1 MNWRWI
7 SISALLA
14 ALVIGYGALN
24 RRDTTLQVIAE
35 APLRPAYYLRNAV
48 ITETSPDG
56 TMETQ
61 LAAARIELE
70 PLSDELTMSEV
81 FLTYFQ
87 SPEQEWRLTA
97 DRGYKPGTS
106 PIFRL
111 IGDVELR
118 PAKNDTDASLRA
130 EELAID
136 TEKEVAFSTR
146 SPVQIRFGNHSM
158 EVQRFRFDLN
168 EQKLHLEAGEGRYAQ
183 L

>member
-1 MNWRWI
+1 VNWRWI

-24 RRDTTLQVIAE
+24 RRDTSPEVVSE
-35 APLRPAYYLRNAV
+35 APLRPTYYLRNAV

-56 TMETQ
+56 SLETQ
-61 LAAARIELE
+61 LAAARIELQ
-70 PLSDELTMSEV
+70 PLSDDLAMNEV

-87 SPEQEWRLTA
+87 PAGEEWRLTA
-97 DRGYKPGTS
+97 DRGYKPGAS

-118 PAKNDTDASLRA
+118 PGEGATDASLQA

-146 SPVQIRFGNHSM
+146 SPVQIRFGKHRMQVHS
-158 EVQRFRFDLN
+158 FRFDLN
-168 EQKLHLEAGEGRYAQ
+168 EQELELQSGEGRYAQ
-183 L
+183 R